1 VTEAKSPDWAKAR
14 FREADAKPRSGGRS
28 QIGAGTSEI
37 RRMLI
42 GRELYSESM

>member
-1 VTEAKSPDWAKAR
+1 MSESSANSAQANFRLAEVKAR
-14 FREADAKPRSGGRS
+14 SAGRR

-42 GRELYSESM
+42 GRELFSETC